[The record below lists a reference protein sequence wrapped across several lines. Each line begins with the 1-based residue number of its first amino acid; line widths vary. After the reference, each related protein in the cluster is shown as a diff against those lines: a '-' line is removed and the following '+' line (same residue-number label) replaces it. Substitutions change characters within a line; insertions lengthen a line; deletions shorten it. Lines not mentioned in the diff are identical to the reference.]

1 MGCLGL
7 KPKLRLGCGGFRWWW
22 WGSGAGADELDE
34 VCEVLAGEFLF
45 EAFGHE
51 ADAGG
56 LEFGDIGSVECGL
69 LISAAGKRDGIGCF
83 CAEDT
88 GDSLAIVSD
97 GDELQEV
104 RADFAIGVKDLS
116 EQFCWRAVFD
126 SEQAGSDIG
135 AEVSHAMAG
144 AAFLLEDV
152 ASLLTVAGECQG
164 ILPCGEDL

>member
-1 MGCLGL
+1 MCF
-7 KPKLRLGCGGFRWWW
+7 GGVGWG
-22 WGSGAGADELDE
+22 GSGAGADELDE
-34 VCEVLAGEFLF
+34 VSEVLAGEFLF

-56 LEFGDIGSVECGL
+56 LEFGDVGSVECGL
-69 LISAAGKRDGIGCF
+69 LFTAAGERDGIGCF

-88 GDSLAIVSD
+88 GNGLTIVSD

-104 RADFAIGVKDLS
+104 RTDFAIGVEDLC
-116 EQFCWRAVFD
+116 EEFCWRAVFD

-144 AAFLLEDV
+144 AAFLLEDG
-152 ASLLTVAGECQG
+152 ASLLAVAGECQC